1 MLSQLAL
8 NIKSNKNIKT
18 LKLEIMKKSLVIFSL
33 FSLMMV
39 LTSFTAPTEIGGRS
53 QVPSFEIGGRSQ
65 VPSFEIGGRSQ
76 VPSFE
81 IGGRSQV
88 PSFEIGGRSQVPTL

>member
-18 LKLEIMKKSLVIFSL
+18 LKLEIMKKSLVIFGL

-39 LTSFTAPTEIGGRS
+39 LTSFTSPNEIGGRS
-53 QVPSFEIGGRSQ
+53 SQGEFAIGGRSSQ
-65 VPSFEIGGRSQ
+65 GEFAIGGRSSQ
-76 VPSFE
+76 GEFA
-81 IGGRSQV
+81 IGGRS
-88 PSFEIGGRSQVPTL
+88 SQGE

>member
-1 MLSQLAL
+1 MRLELQWCSTFTTWKPQT
-8 NIKSNKNIKT
+8 IDVKSIGFKQKSLTKT

-39 LTSFTAPTEIGGRS
+39 LTSFTTPNEIGGRS
-53 QVPSFEIGGRSQ
+53 QIPSFEIGGRSQ
-65 VPSFEIGGRSQ
+65 I
-76 VPSFE
+76 
-81 IGGRSQV
+81 